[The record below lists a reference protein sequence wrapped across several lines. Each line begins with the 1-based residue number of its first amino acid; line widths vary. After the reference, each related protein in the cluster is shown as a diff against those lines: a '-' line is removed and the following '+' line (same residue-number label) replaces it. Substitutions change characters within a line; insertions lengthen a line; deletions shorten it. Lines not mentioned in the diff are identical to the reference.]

1 MCRLPEMV
9 VVPAG
14 AFLMGSPENEADRDA
29 NEGPQRRVTIT
40 QPFALGRFEL
50 TVDQFAAFVAE
61 TGYDAGTVCDLWQ
74 DGSFAEQPGYSFRKT
89 NFPQTGAHPAACLSW
104 DDAKAYLGGC
114 PHKTGRTYR
123 LPSEAEW
130 EYAARAGT
138 TGRFHF
144 GDNEA
149 EYCRHGN
156 GVDATALAD
165 VPGAREKGWDA
176 LPCRDGHAFTA
187 PVGSFAPNAF
197 ASTTRTAMC
206 SNGWR
211 IAGTTIS
218 GARRPTARPGSP
230 ATARSGS
237 SAAAPGAIRARIS
250 ASPCAAD
257 RHRAIATSMRACG
270 WRARSG
276 GNHRAVR
283 RAAQPAPAPTGVA
296 GTIVRAGLPAQTPV
310 GGQRRAW
317 SAQIRAFENRVVARP
332 TDPPRVA

>member
-1 MCRLPEMV
+1 MRAFGPLTGVMLLALCAPVTAQAPLTAAQEQALKAGDGFRECAGCPEMV
-9 VVPAG
+9 AVPAG

-40 QPFALGRFEL
+40 RPFALGRFEL

-74 DGSFAEQPGYSFRKT
+74 DGSFAERPGYSFRKT
-89 NFPQTGAHPAACLSW
+89 NFPQTGAHPAPCLSW
-104 DDAKAYLGGC
+104 DDAKAYLAWLSR
-114 PHKTGRTYR
+114 KTGRAYR
-123 LPSEAEW
+123 LPAEAEW

-149 EYCRHGN
+149 DYCRHGN

-197 ASTTRTAMC
+197 GLHDTHGNVFEWVEDCWNDDFKGAPTDGSAWLTGDCAIRVQRGGAWGYPRTYL
-206 SNGWR
+206 R
-211 IAGTTIS
+211 IA
-218 GARRPTARPGSP
+218 
-230 ATARSGS
+230 
-237 SAAAPGAIRARIS
+237 
-250 ASPCAAD
+250 
-257 RHRAIATSMRACG
+257 
-270 WRARSG
+270 
-276 GNHRAVR
+276 VR
-283 RAAQPAPAPTGVA
+283 GRQQQGYRYINAGV
-296 GTIVRAGLPAQTPV
+296 R
-310 GGQRRAW
+310 
-317 SAQIRAFENRVVARP
+317 VAREIA
-332 TDPPRVA
+332 R